1 MKKLVYNIHFWGL
14 LLMAGLAFTACS
26 NDSDEIENN
35 PAEPVTNNV
44 LPNTAV
50 TYTMSIEASKGEEA
64 GSRDT
69 RALSPN
75 GTTVSSTWTKDDQ
88 VDVYKGSEKV
98 GTLQAQSSGA
108 STTLSGT
115 LTTSELQIDD
125 ELTLKYL
132 SPSYTTQNGTLTG
145 NSNSIDNTCDYST
158 ATVTVTKIENS
169 KVTVNGAADFVNQQA
184 IVKFTVKNNAGT
196 AVNASKL
203 VITVEGNTYTI
214 TPSAATS
221 ELYVALPEMSDKT
234 MRLVATVSD
243 ATYVY
248 MKSGVTFEKGKYYT
262 RGVKMKTITYPIDLS
277 ALTTS
282 QTEYIGSIIGSNGKI
297 YPNVAAATDAS
308 ITPCAAIV
316 YVGAVSKYFDNCIAV
331 ALTDSKYGD
340 AQPISSQTYS
350 AVGSYAL
357 SHSITVGSTTY
368 STCAIGAYYD
378 RVKINTSTSSATR
391 TGDPDLVKGWR
402 IPSVTDWRY
411 LMAGLVGT
419 DATDP
424 KGIDED
430 DTFGTS
436 ALLPIINTICGN
448 NSLENNGYWTSS
460 DVDDEDAEDEA
471 WIYSLSQF
479 VFLQYGHSTPMHLRA
494 FFAY

>member
-88 VDVYKGSEKV
+88 VDVYKESEKV

-115 LTTSELQIDD
+115 LTTSELQIGDA
-125 ELTLKYL
+125 LTLKYL

-145 NSNSIDNTCDYST
+145 NINSIDKKCDYST

-169 KVTVNGAADFVNQQA
+169 KVTVNGAANFVNQQA
-184 IVKFTVKNNAGT
+184 IVKFTVKNNSGT

-203 VITVEGNTYTI
+203 VITVEENTYTI
-214 TPSAATS
+214 TPPTATS

-277 ALTTS
+277 ELPTS
-282 QTEYIGSIIGSNGKI
+282 QTEYIGSIIGSDGKI
-297 YPNVAAATDAS
+297 YPNAAAAAAS
-308 ITPCAAIV
+308 TTPCAAIV
-316 YVGAVSKYFDNCIAV
+316 YVGAVSMYFEKCIAV
-331 ALTDSKYGD
+331 ALTDSRYG
-340 AQPISSQTYS
+340 AYVPTLEQCYT
-350 AVGSYAL
+350 AVGSYAS
-357 SHSITVGSTTY
+357 SHSITVSSTNY
-368 STCAIGAYYD
+368 NSCAISAVYD
-378 RVKINTSTSSATR
+378 QVEDNTNNTSATR
-391 TGDPDLVKGWR
+391 TGDLVKGWR
-402 IPSVTDWRY
+402 VPSVTDWRY
-411 LMAGLVGT
+411 LMAGLT
-419 DATDP
+419 
-424 KGIDED
+424 
-430 DTFGTS
+430 GTS
-436 ALLPIINTICGN
+436 ATSPAGINEDDDYGTSTIVPIINTICSDN
-448 NSLENNGYWTSS
+448 RLAYEGYWSS
-460 DVDDEDAEDEA
+460 SEVKNNNLQA
-471 WIYSLSQF
+471 WIYNIGTTEFVKYGKTNQQF
-479 VFLQYGHSTPMHLRA
+479 LRA

>member
-88 VDVYKGSEKV
+88 VDVYKGSEKI
-98 GTLQAQSSGA
+98 GTLKAQSSGA

-115 LTTSELQIDD
+115 LTTSGLQIGN

-145 NSNSIDNTCDYST
+145 NSNSIDKTCDYST
-158 ATVTVTKIENS
+158 ATVTIANIESS
-169 KVTVNGAADFVNQQA
+169 KVTTSGAANFVNQQA

-214 TPSAATS
+214 TPPTATS

-234 MRLVATVSD
+234 MRLVATVSA

-308 ITPCAAIV
+308 TTPCAAIV
-316 YVGAVSKYFDNCIAV
+316 YVGAVSKYFEKCIAV
-331 ALTDSKYGD
+331 ALTDSKNGD
-340 AQPISSQTYS
+340 AQPTSSQTYS
-350 AVGSYAL
+350 AVGSYAS

-368 STCAIGAYYD
+368 NSCAISAVYD
-378 RVKINTSTSSATR
+378 QVEYGTSNTSATR
-391 TGDPDLVKGWR
+391 TGDLVKGWR
-402 IPSVTDWRY
+402 VPSVTDWRY
-411 LMAGLVGT
+411 LIAGLVGT
-419 DATDP
+419 SAIDP
-424 KGIDED
+424 VGIVSGG
-430 DTFGTS
+430 TYGTS
-436 ALLPIINTICGN
+436 VASRIKTICGD
-448 NSLENNGYWTSS
+448 NSDIENYAYWSS
-460 DVDDEDAEDEA
+460 SEVKDNDEHDEA
-471 WIYSLSQF
+471 WAYSISSIQFSEILKSSQI
-479 VFLQYGHSTPMHLRA
+479 HLRA